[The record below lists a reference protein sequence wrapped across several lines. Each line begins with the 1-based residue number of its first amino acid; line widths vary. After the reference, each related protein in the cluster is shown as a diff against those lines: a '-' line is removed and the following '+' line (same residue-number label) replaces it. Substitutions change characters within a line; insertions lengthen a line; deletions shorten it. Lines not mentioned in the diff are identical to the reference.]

1 MIILLVPLS
10 ATGQTD
16 FDILAGKDKA
26 VVNFQY
32 ANNFMLVEVRLL
44 GMLPMWFIFD
54 TGAEHTILFKK
65 EFADIFNMT
74 YDIRVPIVGSDQSK
88 EVYALVVRGVDV
100 EVLGLDPVERDI
112 LVLEEDYLKLAE
124 ITGRPIHGILGSSF
138 FRNVVV
144 QLDFKRQRIILR
156 KPETFEK
163 PDNSF
168 HVFDVD
174 IRSGK
179 PYVRAQAA
187 VSGDTTLDLTL
198 LVDTGAGL
206 PLLLHNNTD
215 PRLRLPQN
223 YIVGRLGLG
232 LGGYVEGHLGR
243 IDDLRLG
250 DLSFT
255 HIVTSFQD
263 LSGSVTLDS
272 SRFRNGLIGTQL
284 LMRFQV
290 YIDYI
295 DEKMYLR
302 PTGRYNKKF
311 KMDRSGLVLYAMGQ
325 NLNIFVVQDTL
336 ANSPAAK
343 ADIHP
348 GDVIRTIGG
357 LPAGLH
363 SLNSL
368 LRSFQRRGNKRVRI
382 VIQRKHELIRKHF
395 RLEDLI

>member
-1 MIILLVPLS
+1 
-10 ATGQTD
+10 
-16 FDILAGKDKA
+16 
-26 VVNFQY
+26 
-32 ANNFMLVEVRLL
+32 
-44 GMLPMWFIFD
+44 
-54 TGAEHTILFKK
+54 
-65 EFADIFNMT
+65 
-74 YDIRVPIVGSDQSK
+74 
-88 EVYALVVRGVDV
+88 
-100 EVLGLDPVERDI
+100 
-112 LVLEEDYLKLAE
+112 
-124 ITGRPIHGILGSSF
+124 
-138 FRNVVV
+138 VVV
-144 QLDFKRQRIILR
+144 QLDFKRRRIILR
-156 KPETFEK
+156 RPETFRK
-163 PDNSF
+163 PDHSF
-168 HVFDVD
+168 HEYDLD

-179 PYVRAQAA
+179 PYIQAKAA
-187 VSGDTTLDLTL
+187 VSPDTIMDLTL

-215 PRLRLPQN
+215 PRLKLPDD

-243 IDDLRLG
+243 INDLRLG
-250 DLSFT
+250 DLAFT
-255 HIVTSFQD
+255 HLVTSFQD
-263 LSGSVTLDS
+263 LSGSVSLDS

-311 KMDRSGLVLYAMGQ
+311 KMDRSGLVVFAMGQ

-336 ANSPAAK
+336 ANSPAAE
-343 ADIHP
+343 ADMRP

-368 LRSFQRRGNKRVRI
+368 LRIFQRRGNKRVRM
-382 VIQRKHELIRKHF
+382 VIQRKHELIRKKF
-395 RLEDLI
+395 ILQDLI